1 MSSTNALNDR
11 RAGRAGRA
19 SRASLAE
26 PAPRRATRRWLA
38 FLVVVAG
45 VVAGCGVDTAAPGD
59 AQCVPPPSGTAP
71 TYSEL
76 YTKYF
81 APKTPGHCA
90 TSDCHLDGVQ
100 GWTCGLNKT
109 TCYTGMVDIGI
120 IDKKVPTASTIGD
133 PRYSPIRWINPSGP
147 MPQDTPGP
155 FPEGAAAIKAWVAA
169 CALNN

>member
-11 RAGRAGRA
+11 RA

-38 FLVVVAG
+38 VLMFAG

-59 AQCVPPPSGTAP
+59 AVAPCVPPQSGTAP
-71 TYSEL
+71 TYTQL

-81 APKTPGHCA
+81 APNTPGHCA

-100 GWTCGLNKT
+100 GWTCGLDKT

-155 FPEGAAAIKAWVAA
+155 LPAGAADIKAWVAA